1 MFSEFS
7 IAKVFR
13 TTQASPMHTILESA
27 SAKRDRTIS
36 RPHFVH
42 VGLLLLFACAG
53 CGEPTPQAPPVKVDL
68 SSLVSQAESGDPKAQ
83 AALGRAYMEGNG
95 TPRSYQKA
103 AEWLGR
109 AADQTNVESM
119 VHLAMLHQVGQ
130 GVPQSDAKAL
140 YWFQRACDFSNAVAA
155 YSLGSIYANG
165 RGVPQNS
172 TTAARYYRTA
182 ADWGDPEAQ
191 YNMAQ
196 RYELGRG
203 VQTNLLEA
211 LVCYELAAKGGVPDA
226 KAPAARLRDVCSPK
240 ERAAAEAKIA
250 EALKNLTRPNPR

>member
-1 MFSEFS
+1 MNAAIEFL
-7 IAKVFR
+7 
-13 TTQASPMHTILESA
+13 PP
-27 SAKRDRTIS
+27 KRQRAITRSD
-36 RPHFVH
+36 FVH
-42 VGLLLLFACAG
+42 FALLMLLGCGG
-53 CGEPTPQAPPVKVDL
+53 CGEPTPQAPPVKLDL
-68 SSLVSQAESGDPKAQ
+68 SSLTSQAESGDPKAQ
-83 AALGRAYMEGNG
+83 SALGRAYMEGSG
-95 TPRSYQKA
+95 TSRNYQKA

-140 YWFQRACDFSNAVAA
+140 HWFQRAYDLSNAVAA

-172 TTAARYYRTA
+172 TTAARYYQTA

-226 KAPAARLRDVCSPK
+226 KAPATRLRDVCSPK
-240 ERAAAEAKIA
+240 ERAAADSKIDA
-250 EALKNLTRPNPR
+250 ALLRLRRLKSQ